1 MHRRRF
7 PDCAGIKR
15 NPYEPSFQEML
26 SFVLSRRM
34 STRLTVRKLNITLYI
49 HEGRLEAASGYVHLG
64 DVLVGQGVIEPD
76 VRLPTLTPEESFGHH
91 LLRQRRITGLQL
103 RNALRQQAQE
113 TLLFLLPQPDLDYDL
128 QDARPLPVPNANLE
142 GQELLTQMLA
152 QQPLSMRTAYQLS
165 DVKEAVSLEPAC
177 WQLLRWINGRRTLG
191 RVIELAALPLEAAQ
205 EAARSLLQRGLI
217 EQTPVLGLRFIVP
230 RRLPLDST
238 KHPPGGIRAN
248 LFLRHIDGQ
257 RSVWD
262 IREKLA
268 CPPEEVIEH
277 LTKRRNV
284 FLASGAS
291 AKH

>member
-128 QDARPLPVPNANLE
+128 QDARPPRSERQPRRPGTPDPDAGPAAPVDADGLPAFRRQGSRL
-142 GQELLTQMLA
+142 
-152 QQPLSMRTAYQLS
+152 
-165 DVKEAVSLEPAC
+165 LEPAC
-177 WQLLRWINGRRTLG
+177 WHCCAGSMGGGPWAGSLSWPPSLWKRR
-191 RVIELAALPLEAAQ
+191 RK
-205 EAARSLLQRGLI
+205 RRGLY
-217 EQTPVLGLRFIVP
+217 
-230 RRLPLDST
+230 
-238 KHPPGGIRAN
+238 
-248 LFLRHIDGQ
+248 
-257 RSVWD
+257 
-262 IREKLA
+262 
-268 CPPEEVIEH
+268 C
-277 LTKRRNV
+277 
-284 FLASGAS
+284 S
-291 AKH
+291 AA